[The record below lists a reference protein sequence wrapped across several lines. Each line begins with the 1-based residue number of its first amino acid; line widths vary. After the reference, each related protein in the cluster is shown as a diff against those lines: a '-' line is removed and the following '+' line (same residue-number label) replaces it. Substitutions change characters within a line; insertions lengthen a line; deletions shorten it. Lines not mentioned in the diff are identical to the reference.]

1 VSASRTESSA
11 IDLTDSIKLVRG
23 QRVIVDSD
31 LASLYGVPTKRLN
44 EAVKR
49 NRERFPADFAF
60 PLSAEE
66 LSALK
71 SQFATSKPGRG
82 GRRKPTTVF
91 TEHGAVMAATVLN
104 SALAVEM
111 SIHVVRA
118 FVMLR
123 RIIASNDGVTRRLAI
138 LERSVAALD
147 AETKREFT
155 RVYKAILKL
164 MGPVSAEQ

>member
-1 VSASRTESSA
+1 
-11 IDLTDSIKLVRG
+11 
-23 QRVIVDSD
+23 
-31 LASLYGVPTKRLN
+31 
-44 EAVKR
+44 
-49 NRERFPADFAF
+49 
-60 PLSAEE
+60 
-66 LSALK
+66 
-71 SQFATSKPGRG
+71 
-82 GRRKPTTVF
+82 
-91 TEHGAVMAATVLN
+91 
-104 SALAVEM
+104 M